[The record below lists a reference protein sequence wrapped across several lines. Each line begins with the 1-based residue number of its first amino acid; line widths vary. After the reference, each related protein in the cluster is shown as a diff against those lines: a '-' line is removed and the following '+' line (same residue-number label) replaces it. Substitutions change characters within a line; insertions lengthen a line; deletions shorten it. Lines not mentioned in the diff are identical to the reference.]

1 MVDNK
6 WRDIASAINSLA
18 KGTPFS
24 TEKIKKKWFDVKSW
38 AKRDVALFPK
48 EAGRTGGGP
57 NPIPKPTKL
66 QFKISSI
73 IRSICTEG
81 IPLIPGTELFD
92 TGDNQRENNA
102 SNSATHVISANVCN
116 ATTVISELPSIVNTE
131 HPFA

>member
-24 TEKIKKKWFDVKSW
+24 TEKIKKKWFDVKSR
-38 AKRDVALFPK
+38 AKGSVALFKK

-66 QFKISSI
+66 QFKISNI
-73 IRSICTEG
+73 IGSICTEG
-81 IPLIPGTELFD
+81 IPGTELFD

-102 SNSATHVISANVCN
+102 SNSATNVIRANVCN
-116 ATTVISELPSIVNTE
+116 ATTVISELPSIVNTK

>member
-24 TEKIKKKWFDVKSW
+24 TEKIKKKWFDVKSR
-38 AKRDVALFPK
+38 AKGNVALFKK
-48 EAGRTGGGP
+48 EASRTGGGP

-66 QFKISSI
+66 QFKISNI
-73 IRSICTEG
+73 IGSICTEG
-81 IPLIPGTELFD
+81 IPGTKLFD

-102 SNSATHVISANVCN
+102 SNSATNVIRANVCN
-116 ATTVISELPSIVNTE
+116 ATTVISELPSIVNTK